1 MRPEPGRPGRDSEK
15 QTVAFHSLR
24 FAQGCPSGFAPEKL
38 GAPDFRTL
46 EIQAPGSPGRAA
58 QELGARFV
66 FPISGRIYC
75 NQTSVA
81 PFSGNQ
87 SISAAPN
94 PTNATTRSGCSSLQS
109 TAGLLALSLSLLHLY
124 C

>member
-1 MRPEPGRPGRDSEK
+1 M
-15 QTVAFHSLR
+15 
-24 FAQGCPSGFAPEKL
+24 
-38 GAPDFRTL
+38 
-46 EIQAPGSPGRAA
+46 GRAMVVR
-58 QELGARFV
+58 LGLGLLLLALLL
-66 FPISGRIYC
+66 PTQIYC

>member
-1 MRPEPGRPGRDSEK
+1 M
-15 QTVAFHSLR
+15 
-24 FAQGCPSGFAPEKL
+24 
-38 GAPDFRTL
+38 
-46 EIQAPGSPGRAA
+46 GRAMVA
-58 QELGARFV
+58 RLGLGLLLLALLL
-66 FPISGRIYC
+66 PTQIYC

-81 PFSGNQ
+81 PFSSNQ

-94 PTNATTRSGCSSLQS
+94 PTNATTRAGGNSLQS